1 VYRSRLIALCTD
13 KRSKDLGGRIEAAR
27 GRSKELIMT
36 AVQDAPVATEGSV
49 SEEQAR
55 ELATQWANGQ
65 ATRLTERV
73 QNYLAKKNGQSNG
86 GVTAHIGAPTTNLG
100 GPPYVAF
107 DVVATSPITVA
118 GPQLIYPPSKII
130 PEDSLS
136 FLVAFIYTNPA
147 TGPGWAVPA
156 SIALGARPWRMTVD
170 QTNLTTGATGT
181 LVANGVFGSPAATIT
196 PVLFLL
202 PTGGPVMGSDPW
214 LIEANVTVYVDVPA
228 QPFAAFATS
237 FYDIDNDPGFPF
249 NPPYLPPVPPE
260 GAGYRYDVPNRYLI
274 FP

>member
-1 VYRSRLIALCTD
+1 
-13 KRSKDLGGRIEAAR
+13 
-27 GRSKELIMT
+27 MT
-36 AVQDAPVATEGSV
+36 AVEDAPAASATAATGV
-49 SEEQAR
+49 PASEEEAR
-55 ELATQWANGQ
+55 ELATQWANEQ
-65 ATRLTERV
+65 AARLTERV
-73 QNYLAKKNGQSNG
+73 QNHLAKQNGHANG
-86 GVTAHIGAPTTNLG
+86 GLAPRIGAPITNLG

-130 PEDSLS
+130 PAGSLS
-136 FLVAFIYTNPA
+136 FLVAFIYTNPS

-156 SIALGARPWRMTVD
+156 SISLGARPWRMSLD
-170 QTNLTTGATGT
+170 QANLTTGGMQPIE
-181 LVANGVFGSPAATIT
+181 VVNGVFPSPAPVIT
-196 PVLFLL
+196 PVVFLL
-202 PTGGPVMGSDPW
+202 PTPDPGADPW

-249 NPPYLPPVPPE
+249 FPPIPPE
-260 GAGYRYDVPNRYLI
+260 TAGWRYDLPNRYLI

>member
-1 VYRSRLIALCTD
+1 
-13 KRSKDLGGRIEAAR
+13 
-27 GRSKELIMT
+27 MT
-36 AVQDAPVATEGSV
+36 AVEDAPASAPAATGVPV
-49 SEEQAR
+49 SQEEAR
-55 ELATQWANGQ
+55 ELATQWANEQ
-65 ATRLTERV
+65 AARLTERA
-73 QNYLAKKNGQSNG
+73 QNHLAKQNGHANG
-86 GVTAHIGAPTTNLG
+86 GLAPRIGAPTTYLG

-130 PEDSLS
+130 PAGSLS
-136 FLVAFIYTNPA
+136 FLVAFIYTNPS

-156 SIALGARPWRMTVD
+156 SISLGARPWRMSLD
-170 QTNLTTGATGT
+170 QANLTTGGMQPIE
-181 LVANGVFGSPAATIT
+181 VVNGVFPSPAPMIT

-202 PTGGPVMGSDPW
+202 PTPDPGADPW

-228 QPFAAFATS
+228 QPFAAFATN

-249 NPPYLPPVPPE
+249 FPPIPSEP
-260 GAGYRYDVPNRYLI
+260 AGWRYDLPNRYLI